1 MEGRKVVRH
10 KLGPSPDM
18 KRRLRVVKL
27 YVNDGLNCSQVAKK
41 VGVSR
46 QAVRQMLI
54 RSNIPIRQ
62 TGRPT
67 R

>member
-1 MEGRKVVRH
+1 MKEH
-10 KLGPSPDM
+10 KLGPRPDM